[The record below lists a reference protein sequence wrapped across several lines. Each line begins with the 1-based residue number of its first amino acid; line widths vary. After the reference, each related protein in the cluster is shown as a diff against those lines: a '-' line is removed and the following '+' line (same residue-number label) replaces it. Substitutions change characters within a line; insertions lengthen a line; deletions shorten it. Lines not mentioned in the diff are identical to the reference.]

1 MAIWLPSE
9 LKLTPLLCH
18 IIIIS
23 FFVIRMFKIWSLSKF
38 DIYNIVAVVVQTL
51 SHVHLFVTPLTAAH
65 QLSLSI
71 TIFLSLLKLMS
82 IESMMPSIHLIL
94 CHPLLLLPPIAIC
107 SDFRAQENKICHCFH
122 ISPFYLPRSDGI
134 GCIDLHFLNVE
145 FQASFFTHLFHFYQE
160 AL

>member
-1 MAIWLPSE
+1 MCCDALIYLYMAIWLPSE

-94 CHPLLLLPPIAIC
+94 SSPSPLALDLSQHQGLFQWVNSLHQVAKILELQLQHQSFQWIFWV
-107 SDFRAQENKICHCFH
+107 DF
-122 ISPFYLPRSDGI
+122 L
-134 GCIDLHFLNVE
+134 
-145 FQASFFTHLFHFYQE
+145 
-160 AL
+160 

>member
-1 MAIWLPSE
+1 
-9 LKLTPLLCH
+9 
-18 IIIIS
+18 
-23 FFVIRMFKIWSLSKF
+23 MFKIWSLSKF

-94 CHPLLLLPPIAIC
+94 SSPSPLAL
-107 SDFRAQENKICHCFH
+107 
-122 ISPFYLPRSDGI
+122 
-134 GCIDLHFLNVE
+134 DLSQHQGLFQWVNSLHQVAKVLE
-145 FQASFFTHLFHFYQE
+145 FQLQHQSFQ
-160 AL
+160 

>member
-1 MAIWLPSE
+1 MCCDALIYLYMAIWLPSE

-94 CHPLLLLPPIAIC
+94 
-107 SDFRAQENKICHCFH
+107 S
-122 ISPFYLPRSDGI
+122 SPFPLAL
-134 GCIDLHFLNVE
+134 DLSQHQGLFQWVNSSHQVAKILELQLQHQSFQWIFRVDFL
-145 FQASFFTHLFHFYQE
+145 
-160 AL
+160 

>member
-1 MAIWLPSE
+1 
-9 LKLTPLLCH
+9 
-18 IIIIS
+18 
-23 FFVIRMFKIWSLSKF
+23 MFKIWSLSKF

-94 CHPLLLLPPIAIC
+94 
-107 SDFRAQENKICHCFH
+107 S
-122 ISPFYLPRSDGI
+122 SPFPLAL
-134 GCIDLHFLNVE
+134 DLSQHQGL
-145 FQASFFTHLFHFYQE
+145 FQWVNSSHQVAKILELQLQHQSFQ
-160 AL
+160 